1 MSFMDRIQ
9 AEQDNASRLDE
20 MTMRKSSIIDYSG
33 ETTSGG
39 EEAKEGQSAVST
51 EPNWDRSA
59 IFKLFF
65 GKMTQILKV
74 KNDERSKECGSKED
88 KMGPIMLNVNDYS
101 NLYEAWKAQQ
111 FEEVEGYDSQEVAE
125 SFYVQARNRLTQSR
139 QNQSSS
145 SKVSHP
151 TCIKENWISQLPKA
165 LIFNLNRVFYDREKQ
180 CLGKNSKRFEF
191 DEVICA
197 DRFVH
202 QYNDKEKEIN
212 EHVKM
217 LREREKGVR

>member
-1 MSFMDRIQ
+1 M
-9 AEQDNASRLDE
+9 
-20 MTMRKSSIIDYSG
+20 
-33 ETTSGG
+33 
-39 EEAKEGQSAVST
+39 
-51 EPNWDRSA
+51 
-59 IFKLFF
+59 FKLFF

-74 KNDERSKECGSKED
+74 KNDERSKQCGSKED
-88 KMGPIMLNVNDYS
+88 KMGPIMLNVNEYS
-101 NLYEAWKAQQ
+101 NLYEAWSAQQ

-125 SFYVQARNRLTQSR
+125 SFYVQARDRLT
-139 QNQSSS
+139 
-145 SKVSHP
+145 VSQKQKSHLPHP

-202 QYNDKEKEIN
+202 
-212 EHVKM
+212 
-217 LREREKGVR
+217 